1 MAVKFDMNKAYDRV
15 KWTSVKEMMR
25 KMGFDPN
32 WIDFIMKCVST
43 VSYLVI
49 LNGQAGELFQP
60 TSGL

>member
-1 MAVKFDMNKAYDRV
+1 MAIKLNMSKTYDRV
-15 KWTSVKEMMR
+15 EWTFMKKIMR